1 MNFSDFPWFVG
12 RFAIAPRAALQPY
25 QGLNA
30 IDPSLAFY
38 GLAGSLLAAFIVA
51 IAIWSGVTRRD
62 DVLESS
68 GMLLPRLVLPPWSWI
83 TWPATS
89 VAVILTLTAIVH
101 VFAFLWHAVRT
112 ATGITAF
119 DETLGGGWHNTANA
133 LFAANTL
140 LSPLVAVVVA
150 AAPRMAPLAQTVLT
164 LAVTLALF
172 GYPMFALAG
181 AHPNTSLDQTF
192 GVLIAPIAVP
202 LTALLLAG
210 WILRTLSRFI
220 LNIQRQR

>member
-1 MNFSDFPWFVG
+1 MNLILYFWFVG
-12 RFAIAPRAALQPY
+12 RFAIAPRVGLQPY

-51 IAIWSGVTRRD
+51 IAIWTGVTRRD
-62 DVLESS
+62 NVLESV
-68 GMLLPRLVLPPWSWI
+68 GAFLPRVVLPPWSWI
-83 TWPATS
+83 AWPATS
-89 VAVILTLTAIVH
+89 VIVILGLTALVH

-112 ATGITAF
+112 ATGISVF
-119 DETLGGGWHNTANA
+119 DETLGGSWRNTANA
-133 LFAANTL
+133 LFAANAL
-140 LSPLVAVVVA
+140 LSPVVAVVVA
-150 AAPRMAPLAQTVLT
+150 AAPRLPRHAQTVLI
-164 LAVTLALF
+164 LAVTLALY

-181 AHPNTSLDQTF
+181 AHPNTSLDQSF
-192 GVLIAPIAVP
+192 GVLIAPLAVP

-210 WILRTLSRFI
+210 WILRTVSRFI